1 MLALK
6 SEKPLFETLFT
17 QVLASESH
25 LSILWAEPL
34 HLDVRVNQ
42 EVHTEDPLKGE
53 ELCGRGVY
61 QVPLQCGV

>member
-6 SEKPLFETLFT
+6 SENSLFEALFT

-25 LSILWAEPL
+25 LSILRTEPL

-42 EVHTEDPLKGE
+42 EVQTEDPLKGE
-53 ELCGRGVY
+53 ELCG
-61 QVPLQCGV
+61 